1 MLFPSSPRRFTIIG
15 ALVAFVVIGAAAAPA
30 ARAVCQHGV
39 STFKTCDSPKR
50 TCASDADCDDGL
62 PCTDDVCDTQA
73 LSNVTDCLLILTH
86 ADTCG
91 DVTRINESFDV
102 QDFGGDNVRVPAAGN
117 LPIDAISGNAVCC
130 AGPVLPC
137 FVAPASAV
145 GTISNATSG
154 CGNLPLPGAAQ
165 AGSIQFRQ
173 NTYVIQPNDPNPLP
187 DQGTFRVADLCNVSP
202 SGCSMGVNT
211 VQFTA
216 ATDLVSGCT
225 FPPSQ
230 DSTPCPDNDNNLCT
244 TAGCD
249 GAGSCDQNHIVTTCP
264 GDACSGQCEP
274 SSGLCVPVQDSSP
287 CPDTDGN
294 PCTIAGCEA
303 GICDQMHILP
313 DSTPCPDTG
322 NECAAAGCDG
332 AGNCDQNH
340 VPEQDSTP
348 CTDTD
353 NIACTTAGCDGAGS
367 CDQSHINMC
376 VPPIRHYQCYE
387 MPREPFP
394 VVTGVSAVD
403 HFGASTL
410 EVVRPKRLCNPANKN
425 GEDPTAVNDQN
436 HLTGYIIKQTTPR
449 FHSVANV
456 QITTQFGAIVATL
469 TKPDYLFVPT
479 AKDLT
484 SPPSPLANPAV
495 DHLKCYKVAK
505 AKQRVTGVDVV
516 DQFGHIV
523 LDVKKPFRLC
533 IPVDKNG
540 EGILDPTQNLL
551 CYKIRQTSSP
561 FFRGLSPVFINNQFE
576 ASQTSVDH
584 LRELCVPSQ
593 VVFP

>member
-1 MLFPSSPRRFTIIG
+1 MSTPFTHRRMAIIG
-15 ALVAFVVIGAAAAPA
+15 ALVAILALGATAAPPA
-30 ARAVCQHGV
+30 GAVCQHGV

-50 TCASDADCDDGL
+50 SCGSNADCTDGN

-102 QDFGGDNVRVPAAGN
+102 QDLGGDNVRVPNVGN
-117 LPIDAISGNAVCC
+117 LPIDSISGNAVCC
-130 AGPVLPC
+130 AGPSLPC

-145 GTISNATSG
+145 GTISAATSG
-154 CGNLPLPGAAQ
+154 CGALPLPAAAQ

-187 DQGTFRVADLCNVSP
+187 DQGTFRVADLCNVSL

-216 ATDLVSGCT
+216 ATDVVDGCT
-225 FPPSQ
+225 FPSTQ
-230 DSTPCPDNDNNLCT
+230 DSTPCPDNDGNLCT

-249 GAGSCDQNHIVTTCP
+249 GQGTCDQSHIVTTCP
-264 GDACSGQCEP
+264 GDACAGQCDP
-274 SSGLCVPVQDSSP
+274 QSGLCVPPPDSTP

-294 PCTIAGCEA
+294 ACTVAGCEA
-303 GICDQMHILP
+303 GVCDQRHILP

-353 NIACTTAGCDGAGS
+353 NIACTTAGCDGAGN
-367 CDQSHINMC
+367 CDQSHIDIC
-376 VPPIRHYQCYE
+376 VPPIPHYQCYE
-387 MPREPFP
+387 MPREPF
-394 VVTGVSAVD
+394 VEVQGVSAVD
-403 HFGASTL
+403 RLGASQLTI
-410 EVVRPKRLCNPANKN
+410 VRPKRLCNPANKN
-425 GEDPTAVNDQN
+425 GEDPSALTNPN
-436 HLTGYIIKQTTPR
+436 HFTGYIIKQTPH
-449 FHSVANV
+449 FVPVSGV
-456 QITTQFGAIVATL
+456 QITTQLGQVTAKL
-469 TKPDYLFVPT
+469 TKPDTILVPS

-484 SPPSPLANPAV
+484 GPPAPLANPAV
-495 DHLKCYKVAK
+495 DHLMCYKVAK
-505 AKQRVTGVDVV
+505 AKQRATGIAVD

-533 IPVDKNG
+533 IPVNKNG

-561 FFRGLSPVFINNQFE
+561 FFRGLSPIFINNQFE
-576 ASQTSVDH
+576 ASQISVDH
-584 LRELCVPSQ
+584 LRELCLPAQ
-593 VVFP
+593 VVGP

>member
-1 MLFPSSPRRFTIIG
+1 MRSASSLRRFTVIG
-15 ALVAFVVIGAAAAPA
+15 ALAVFVAIGAATAPA

-50 TCASDADCDDGL
+50 TCASNADCDDGL

-137 FVAPASAV
+137 FVAPAGAAGS
-145 GTISNATSG
+145 ISNATSG
-154 CGNLPLPGAAQ
+154 CGNLPLPGVAT

-230 DSTPCPDNDNNLCT
+230 DSTPCPDNDNDLCT

-249 GAGSCDQNHIVTTCP
+249 GQGTCDQDHIVTTCP
-264 GDACSGQCEP
+264 GDACAGQCDP
-274 SSGLCVPVQDSSP
+274 GSGLCVPPQDSTP
-287 CPDTDGN
+287 CPDTDDN
-294 PCTIAGCEA
+294 PCTVAGCEA
-303 GICDQMHILP
+303 GVCDQRHILP
-313 DSTPCPDTG
+313 DSTPCPDTA

-353 NIACTTAGCDGAGS
+353 NIACTTAGCDGAGN
-367 CDQSHINMC
+367 CDQSHIDMC

-469 TKPDYLFVPT
+469 AKPDYLFVPT

-484 SPPSPLANPAV
+484 GPPSPLANPAV

-576 ASQTSVDH
+576 ASQTAVDH